1 MQDTKR
7 KIQILQHNL
16 QQSKNYSVCTLSNTT
31 TNYYFNYSDEALDH
45 NTSND
50 MNTST
55 TINTDVSVSDYAQE
69 AAEETIS
76 FLENSTTTI
85 SETSTSK

>member
-1 MQDTKR
+1 
-7 KIQILQHNL
+7 
-16 QQSKNYSVCTLSNTT
+16 
-31 TNYYFNYSDEALDH
+31 
-45 NTSND
+45 